1 MLNGFATLGPLLAA
15 GALQGL
21 GNAVVAAAVLG
32 MVAYGAQQGL
42 FLAVLAGMHA
52 LVSLV
57 VSLAFADRLAA
68 VLASFE
74 VPAVYSYPAAF
85 GLLLV
90 GTAVAIRLAIG
101 GYVPRDVVKL
111 QTNID
116 KLVGGLV
123 GGVAG
128 IVVAGIALIACSI
141 VPVPE
146 SLRIDGSKL
155 SYDMGTRMLRTFAR
169 CVEPDEALREVL
181 LDGEP
186 SSEAAPLPPPPSP
199 PPVDEPA
206 SPGLV
211 DGDVEP
217 DDDRQNDDPLP
228 TARRRRRGKKADAPP
243 PPPPPPPE
251 PAWSEPFVDVN
262 GNKKR
267 DDEEPFLDT
276 DGDGSFTLRLKPQDK
291 NGDGRRAIG
300 LLEMYRL
307 HVWGPQVMSAIDLG
321 EAAPPADPGAPP
333 ATAPDTAP
341 AP

>member
-1 MLNGFATLGPLLAA
+1 MLSGLPGSGPLLAA
-15 GALQGL
+15 GPLQGL

-52 LVSLV
+52 LVTLV

-68 VLASFE
+68 LLVSVE

-85 GLLLV
+85 GILLV
-90 GTAVAIRLAIG
+90 GTAVAIRLAVG

-111 QTNID
+111 HPNVD
-116 KLVGGLV
+116 KFGGGLV

-128 IVVAGIALIACSI
+128 IVVAGIALIAFSI
-141 VPVPE
+141 APVPE
-146 SLRIDGSKL
+146 SLRIDGAKL

-169 CVEPDEALREVL
+169 CVEPDAAQQEVL

-186 SSEAAPLPPPPSP
+186 SSDAAPLLPPPPP
-199 PPVDEPA
+199 PPVDEPK
-206 SPGLV
+206 SFGL
-211 DGDVEP
+211 GDDA
-217 DDDRQNDDPLP
+217 DDPAEDRQTDDSLPL
-228 TARRRRRGKKADAPP
+228 AKRRRRGKKPDAPP

-251 PAWSEPFVDVN
+251 PAWSEPFVDSN

-267 DDEEPFLDT
+267 DDDEPYLDT
-276 DGDGSFTLRLKPQDK
+276 NGDGAFTLRLKPQDK
-291 NGDGRRAIG
+291 NGNGRRDIG

-307 HVWGPQVMSAIDLG
+307 HAWGPKVMS
-321 EAAPPADPGAPP
+321 EFDPGEVADSAVP
-333 ATAPDTAP
+333 AAAP
-341 AP
+341 APAP

>member
-1 MLNGFATLGPLLAA
+1 MLNGFAAAGPILAA

-68 VLASFE
+68 VLVSFE
-74 VPAVYSYPAAF
+74 IPAVYSYAAAF

-111 QTNID
+111 QPNID
-116 KLVGGLV
+116 KFGGGLV

-128 IVVAGIALIACSI
+128 IIVAGIALIAFSI
-141 VPVPE
+141 APVPE

-155 SYDMGTRMLRTFAR
+155 SYDMGTRMLRTFVR
-169 CVEPDEALREVL
+169 CVEPDEAKREVL

-186 SSEAAPLPPPPSP
+186 SSEAAPPPPPP
-199 PPVDEPA
+199 PPVEA
-206 SPGLV
+206 SGSPGLV
-211 DGDVEP
+211 DGDTEP
-217 DDDRQNDDPLP
+217 GDDRDDEDAAAAP
-228 TARRRRRGKKADAPP
+228 TSRRRRRAKKAEAP

-251 PAWSEPFVDVN
+251 PAWSEPFVDSN
-262 GNKKR
+262 DNKKR
-267 DDEEPFLDT
+267 DDDEPYLDT
-276 DGDGSFTLRLKPQDK
+276 DGDGAFTLRLKPQDT
-291 NGDGRRAIG
+291 NGNGRRDIG

-307 HVWGPQVMSAIDLG
+307 HAWGPKVVSAIDLG
-321 EAAPPADPGAPP
+321 EPAAPADPAA
-333 ATAPDTAP
+333 ATVPAP